1 MQAQHTPVV
10 LMILDGWGIAPPT
23 RGNAIT
29 TARTPVMD
37 HLMTTYPTMTLHA
50 ASEMVG
56 LPWAEMGNSE
66 VGHLNIGGG
75 RVIFQSLPLINRAI
89 STGSFFKNPVF
100 QKVIEHVKKNNSTLH
115 LIGLVSNGGVHAH
128 IEHLSALLEL
138 AKARQCQLV
147 AIHAILDG
155 RDTAP
160 NAGIHF
166 IEQLEAKI
174 VDRGVGRIVSMSG
187 RYYAMDRDNRWDRIQ
202 KAYEAIVEGK
212 APKKSNDA
220 LEALQES
227 YKREVFDEE
236 FVPCVIPDK
245 EGRIQMMNDGDGI
258 IFFNFRTDRARQLT
272 KAIIVP
278 GFERLQRLRTL
289 KNIFFVTMTEYEKD
303 LPVEVAFRQEKIQ
316 YPMCRVIA
324 DQGLKQLHIAE
335 TEKYAH
341 VTFFFNGGIEEPM
354 PGESRVL
361 IPSPQIP
368 SYDQKPAM
376 SAHEITE
383 RVVHEVSGGKF
394 ALTVVNF
401 ANADMLGHTGNFE
414 ATIQGIEILDT
425 CIERITQ
432 TMMAMN
438 GTTIITADHGNA
450 EEMLNVRT
458 GEIIK
463 EHTTNPVPFIF
474 VHRKFQEQSGFQR
487 DTLKEEL
494 VKVLPKGVLADVAP
508 TILQFMELPVPKD
521 MTGTSLL

>member
-10 LMILDGWGIAPPT
+10 LIILDGWGIAPPT

-50 ASEMVG
+50 SSEMVG

-89 STGSFFKNPVF
+89 STGSFFEN
-100 QKVIEHVKKNNSTLH
+100 KVLNNVITHVQDNKSTLH
-115 LIGLVSNGGVHAH
+115 LVGLVSNGGVHAH
-128 IEHLSALLEL
+128 IDHLYALLEL
-138 AKARQCQLV
+138 AKQRQCGRV
-147 AIHAILDG
+147 VIHVILDG
-155 RDTAP
+155 RDTAK

-166 IEQLEAKI
+166 IEQLEEKLDMI
-174 VDRGVGRIVSMSG
+174 GIGRIASMCG

-212 APKKSNDA
+212 AKVQSENA
-220 LEALQES
+220 LRALQDS

-236 FVPCVIPDK
+236 FVPCVLNKDGKTPI
-245 EGRIQMMNDGDGI
+245 IHDGDGV
-258 IFFNFRTDRARQLT
+258 IFFNFRPDRARQLT
-272 KAIIVP
+272 EAIIVP
-278 GFERLQRLRTL
+278 SFARFQRPREI
-289 KNIFFVTMTEYEKD
+289 KNLFFVTMTEYEKN
-303 LPVEVAFRQEKIQ
+303 LPVEIAFHQEKIQ
-316 YPMCRVIA
+316 YPLCRILS

-341 VTFFFNGGIEEPM
+341 VTFFFNGGIEDPVS
-354 PGESRVL
+354 GETRAL

-376 SAHEITE
+376 SALEITE
-383 RVVHEVSGGKF
+383 RIVHEVSSGKF
-394 ALTVVNF
+394 AFTVVNF

-414 ATIQGIEILDT
+414 ATIQAIEVLDA

-432 TMMAMN
+432 TVLAMN

-450 EEMLNVRT
+450 EEMLNIRT
-458 GEIIK
+458 GEVIK
-463 EHTTNPVPFIF
+463 EHTTNPVPFIL
-474 VHRKFQEQSGFQR
+474 VHETLKGRSKFRVE
-487 DTLKEEL
+487 TLKEDI
-494 VKVLPKGVLADVAP
+494 VKALPKGVLADVAP
-508 TILQFMELPVPKD
+508 TTLHFMELPVPKD